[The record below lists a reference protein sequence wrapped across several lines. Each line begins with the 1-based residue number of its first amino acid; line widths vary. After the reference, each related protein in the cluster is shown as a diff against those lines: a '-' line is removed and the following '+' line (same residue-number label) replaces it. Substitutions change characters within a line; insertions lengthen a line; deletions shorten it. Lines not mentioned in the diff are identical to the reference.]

1 MQKTNQ
7 VQWINYL
14 PALAWNG
21 PVPESQSLLDTRKY
35 FDKKNISDSENILM
49 DSSVYKTMNGL
60 SAFYPQNSERE
71 REKLGPVSFWLRP
84 LFASSVIFCESVIA
98 GVLSIQIHPDLLLV
112 SSDHVTGM
120 LRSHWSVLPSCLTL
134 TVSINWANSTQ
145 K

>member
-14 PALAWNG
+14 PALAWHG
-21 PVPESQSLLDTRKY
+21 PVPESQENIL

-71 REKLGPVSFWLRP
+71 REKNSGL
-84 LFASSVIFCESVIA
+84 SVF
-98 GVLSIQIHPDLLLV
+98 D
-112 SSDHVTGM
+112 
-120 LRSHWSVLPSCLTL
+120 
-134 TVSINWANSTQ
+134 
-145 K
+145 